1 MSLPKDPYNEAHLF
15 VAAVRV
21 VAYQKATTPDIE
33 DICSMLSCS
42 KELALQIARNLEKT
56 NIVDVVETPYST
68 KVSVAEHQKIEEIS
82 KKETEGGIEEELK
95 KFQESKKG
103 LSKEFETIQAEQA
116 KKKQD
121 EFADIEQK
129 LKNALKESNK

>member
-1 MSLPKDPYNEAHLF
+1 MKLPKDPYNEAHLF

-21 VAYQKATTPDIE
+21 VAYQKSTTPDIE

-68 KVSVAEHQKIEEIS
+68 KVSVSDHQKIEEIS
-82 KKETEGGIEEELK
+82 GKQKRSLQRIRDYSGRT
-95 KFQESKKG
+95 
-103 LSKEFETIQAEQA
+103 SKEKAGRVC
-116 KKKQD
+116 
-121 EFADIEQK
+121 
-129 LKNALKESNK
+129 